1 MKSSSESYVS
11 SMDLPE
17 LGKNSSESI
26 NMLMVPHINPS
37 NPFAFSLEQ
46 MCHVVD
52 QKHLDFLEKVGGI
65 EGIAKGLHSNTK
77 GGIIWNEENLSYIRM
92 FDLVQ
97 SKTEEEVCDTQFPI
111 SMECDTFIQRRHIF
125 GSNVLPVIEEVS
137 LLELMWQSFQDK
149 TLVKTKL
156 SNVCLFFFFKK
167 NYCCVRSY

>member
-1 MKSSSESYVS
+1 ME
-11 SMDLPE
+11 LPE

-26 NMLMVPHINPS
+26 NMLLIPHIDPS

-46 MCHVVD
+46 MCQVVD

-77 GGIIWNEENLSYIRM
+77 QGIVWNEENLSYIRM

-97 SKTEEEVCDTQFPI
+97 PKEEFYDSQFPV
-111 SMECDTFIQRRHIF
+111 SMDCDTFIQRRQIF
-125 GSNVLPVIEEVS
+125 GSNVLPKIEEVS

-149 TLVKTKL
+149 TLV
-156 SNVCLFFFFKK
+156 N
-167 NYCCVRSY
+167 